1 MEMKQFTVNIKEK
14 GKAFKEAFV
23 LWLEKTK
30 EKLAHSFSRFIR
42 LDYTAKDF
50 FLVLSFGILIG
61 AGIKTATS
69 ATFTIGYEDYK
80 VSHLENIYKM
90 NDIQK
95 TLLENGGSLAVTQ
108 NPSGEMCTE

>member
-1 MEMKQFTVNIKEK
+1 MEMKQLTAKIAEK
-14 GKAFKEAFV
+14 REAFKGAFV
-23 LWLEKTK
+23 SWFEKTK
-30 EKLAHSFSRFIR
+30 ERLLQFFSRFLR
-42 LDYTAKDF
+42 FDYTLKDF
-50 FLVLSFGILIG
+50 FLVLSFGVLLG
-61 AGIKTATS
+61 AGIKTATNE
-69 ATFTIGYEDYK
+69 TFTIGYEDYK